1 MAEEKGDGSTS
12 KSGGLSGFLFTLLL
26 PVGGILFAF
35 GAVGLYEDR
44 ELLSLNSALAAAG
57 LVLMVLSIPIILRTV
72 DESEESSGFGIGGG
86 VLLTILGAVKL
97 ARAMTTN
104 KPWWGI
110 GICILVVIVGICWIT
125 SGCEPPKID
134 PQTRSNSG
142 PPAPIK
148 RSRADC

>member
-110 GICILVVIVGICWIT
+110 GICILVVIVGICWIVQGLGEKREEAAAEQ
-125 SGCEPPKID
+125 S
-134 PQTRSNSG
+134 
-142 PPAPIK
+142 PAPD
-148 RSRADC
+148 SESTEPADE